1 MGVDIYTEKAVAV
14 TVDEF
19 VQKTCRLKKSRKAI
33 AESLL
38 HEELCGDEQ
47 AKLMIERSGF
57 CRDWFGARFT
67 EDLEGNEGYPE
78 NEDYHRRLVSILADA
93 SGVNLKKLPR
103 YEIRMFES
111 SRYSGYEVSVGVPY
125 LMFDSHGL
133 FEQRLSKKGKAI
145 ENELGIDVV
154 ETEWTVYSY

>member
-1 MGVDIYTEKAVAV
+1 MGVDIFTEKAVAV

-33 AESLL
+33 TESLV
-38 HEELCGDEQ
+38 HEEMCTADD
-47 AKLMIERSGF
+47 AKLMVERSGF

-78 NEDYHRRLVSILADA
+78 NEDYLRRLVSILADN

-103 YEIRMFES
+103 YDIRLFES
-111 SRYSGYEVSVGVPY
+111 NRYSGYDVQVGVPY
-125 LMFDSHGL
+125 LLFDSYGL
-133 FEQRLSKKGKAI
+133 FEKRLSKKGKAI

-154 ETEWTVYSY
+154 ETEWTTYSY